1 MKEGEREKER
11 RRESSSCLLP
21 AVSRACSYDHC
32 SAKAQMQSM
41 AQKLVVLCARP
52 ASPMCG
58 QGGSWEGGSGYSW
71 LGSLLLLIVCLVSV
85 SF

>member
-1 MKEGEREKER
+1 
-11 RRESSSCLLP
+11 
-21 AVSRACSYDHC
+21 
-32 SAKAQMQSM
+32 MQSM

-52 ASPMCG
+52 ASPMYGQRGRRGEGG
-58 QGGSWEGGSGYSW
+58 QGVVTGYSW